1 MIRMGRARQCKSA
14 SPPTAYACIL
24 AVRHCAVRTD
34 SGRWPT
40 EILTAQVCYAPCRIA
55 SRRPALLPAL
65 LPPPG
70 NEGPSRL
77 RLTPSFA
84 CPLASCFLSLACG
97 FHAQIALANLH
108 KPTAPTS
115 PSSPG
120 LRILTRLHDSF
131 ALTQAS
137 TAGGHPMAGWPHT
150 ARVSSPATVSM
161 APSTLS
167 SLSLACGSLAC
178 GYSNA
183 HADCVPEPTTPVQ
196 RVARACAARAY
207 AACASAARAYAAR
220 ALVHHDV
227 APCRFRN
234 M

>member
-1 MIRMGRARQCKSA
+1 M
-14 SPPTAYACIL
+14 
-24 AVRHCAVRTD
+24 
-34 SGRWPT
+34 
-40 EILTAQVCYAPCRIA
+40 
-55 SRRPALLPAL
+55 LPAL
-65 LPPPG
+65 PPPPG

-150 ARVSSPATVSM
+150 ARVSSPATMFM
-161 APSTLS
+161 APSTLVCS
-167 SLSLACGSLAC
+167 RSPAARSRADTRGRARRHRPARERCAGEPRPGRQRHCTHWPPSH
-178 GYSNA
+178 A
-183 HADCVPEPTTPVQ
+183 HASLL
-196 RVARACAARAY
+196 ARM
-207 AACASAARAYAAR
+207 
-220 ALVHHDV
+220 LVIKLATNV
-227 APCRFRN
+227 GFRTC
-234 M
+234 